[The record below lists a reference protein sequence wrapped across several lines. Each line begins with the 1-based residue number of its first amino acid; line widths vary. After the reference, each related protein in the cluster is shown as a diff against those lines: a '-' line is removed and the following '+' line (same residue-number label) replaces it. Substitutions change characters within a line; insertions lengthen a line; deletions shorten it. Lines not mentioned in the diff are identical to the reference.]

1 VPKLNVTGIKA
12 WNNTH
17 STAVSIPTDNTENPY
32 TDKTYD
38 LSSWN
43 LSSGVDSVEKTFT
56 VYGYLPVY
64 IGEITYDRNKKP
76 NEIKESD
83 LAGIKNCKRIG
94 AAGFDKTNKTY
105 KYTTDSAS
113 SQKMVVF
120 AIPSGHKCKI
130 VSGNKELRDDEL
142 EVDTFNFIKD
152 GSN

>member
-32 TDKTYD
+32 TDKTYN

-64 IGEITYDRNKKP
+64 IGEIVYDPNKKP

-83 LAGIKNCKRIG
+83 LAGIQDCKRIG
-94 AAGFDKTNKTY
+94 KNGFNQTNKTY
-105 KYTTDSAS
+105 GYTTKFAS
-113 SQKMVVF
+113 SQRMVVF
-120 AIPSGHKCKI
+120 AIPSGHNYTI
-130 VSGNKELRDDEL
+130 VSGNKTLRDDEL